1 MDHEIERAHEAR
13 VPYLSPENPGTP
25 EGRVVRLPAAGSLA
39 TSYATQGHTSL
50 RHGRRAVLR
59 GRLDATVATPT
70 EFFGITKWMLSAWSP
85 NGDPGALEENVAR
98 TEELLDELRSRGAL
112 IAEVLATTPPDR
124 AWLED
129 TVVFAGLDVETVV
142 RVAREHGQPAL
153 TAWRDTYL
161 TVIPTGLVD
170 DIEETTRE
178 AIVELRPQTCPMR
191 VDDIEGARCAM
202 HGGPYGSR
210 AIHAAAIWSTHRQ
223 LLLTRLGCD
232 PCAGGT
238 EPTLGPLGSTV
249 GPVMLGE
256 IDIASRYGG
265 YVWR

>member
-13 VPYLSPENPGTP
+13 VPYHSPVNPGTP
-25 EGRVVRLPAAGSLA
+25 EGRVVRLPAAESLA
-39 TSYATQGHTSL
+39 TSYATQEHTSL
-50 RHGRRAVLR
+50 RHGRRAVVR
-59 GRLDATVATPT
+59 GWLDSTVTMPT
-70 EFFGITKWMLSAWSP
+70 EFFGPTKWMLSAWNP
-85 NGDPGALEENVAR
+85 DGAASSLAENVAR
-98 TEELLDELRSRGAL
+98 TETLLDELRRRGAL

-124 AWLED
+124 AWVED
-129 TVVFAGLDVETVV
+129 TVVFAGLDADTVV
-142 RVAREHGQPAL
+142 DVARDFGQPAL
-153 TAWRDTYL
+153 TAWRDTFL
-161 TVIPTGLVD
+161 TLIPTCLVD
-170 DIEETTRE
+170 GIQHETRE
-178 AIVELRPQTCPMR
+178 AIVELRPQTCPMS

-210 AIHAAAIWSTHRQ
+210 AIHSAAIWSTHRQ
-223 LLLTRLGCD
+223 LSLTRLGCD

-238 EPTLGPLGSTV
+238 EPTLGPLGSAV